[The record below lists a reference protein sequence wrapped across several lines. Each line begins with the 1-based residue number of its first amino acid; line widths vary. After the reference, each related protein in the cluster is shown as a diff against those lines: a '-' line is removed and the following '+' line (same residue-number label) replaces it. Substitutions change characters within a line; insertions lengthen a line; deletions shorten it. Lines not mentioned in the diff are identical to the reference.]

1 MDEWAAC
8 VDAITF
14 IFQARTTPINNEK
27 EKNEEGVRRQ
37 TKSKRARHIYMHTS
51 RSRNSARANLWAC
64 ACVYG

>member
-27 EKNEEGVRRQ
+27 ERNDEEGNEKEKLGVRGRD
-37 TKSKRARHIYMHTS
+37 IYPCTLL
-51 RSRNSARANLWAC
+51 ALVTVRANL
-64 ACVYG
+64 